1 MATAPDAVFSSL
13 IRIIV
18 AKLLVIE
25 LHVGA
30 SSDSEEGGSGSD
42 CGCYSNNSVTNNHLE
57 YTLHIFC
64 ILVVLF
70 AYPHTYKLA
79 CHAILAYLLIIL
91 ACPVLTRHL
100 CEFSCLFTLFTK
112 ISV

>member
-30 SSDSEEGGSGSD
+30 SSDSEEDGSGSD
-42 CGCYSNNSVTNNHLE
+42 GGGYSNNSVTNDVLE

-100 CEFSCLFTLFTK
+100 CEFSCLFTLLTK